1 MFRPKEL
8 YIGLRYTRAKRRN
21 GFVSF
26 IALISMLGIALG
38 VAALIVVLSVMNGFG
53 KELRERTLGMTA
65 HATVTGQDGKLDD
78 WQSLQIKVAQ
88 HPSVLDS
95 APFTQNE
102 AMLSHRNRVS
112 GAIIRGVL
120 PEEETGVSEIGDKM
134 VSGRLTDLK
143 PGRFGIILGR
153 ELANAMGVFEGE
165 KITIITPQANVT
177 PVGVMP
183 RLRRFTVV
191 GVFEAGMHQFD
202 RSMAIIHM
210 QDAQKLFSMGDNVE
224 GVRLKLD
231 DMFSA
236 YEVTH
241 ELEREIGEDYWVRDW
256 TKMHSNLFKALKTEK
271 VVMFIILLLIVAVAA
286 FNIISTLVM
295 TVNDK
300 QADIAILRTIGMT
313 PNSLMW
319 VFIVQGVVIG
329 LVGTFLGV
337 ALGVPVALNVNEIV
351 GFFEGLMNTKFL
363 PADVYYITELK
374 SDLHLSDVL
383 TYTVSAFGLSVLA
396 TIYPAYRAAKV
407 QPADALRYE

>member
-26 IALISMLGIALG
+26 IALLSMLGIALG

-65 HATVTGQDGKLDD
+65 HATVTGQEGHLAD
-78 WQSLQIKVAQ
+78 WVSVQTKVIK
-88 HPSVLDS
+88 HPSVLGS

-102 AMLSHRNRVS
+102 AMLSNRSRVS

-120 PEEETGVSEIGDKM
+120 PGEEPRVSDIDEKM
-134 VSGRLTDLK
+134 KSGRLSDLK
-143 PGRFGIILGR
+143 PGEYGIILGR

-165 KITIITPQANVT
+165 KITVITPQANVT

-202 RSMAIIHM
+202 RSMAYMHM
-210 QDAQKLFSMGDNVE
+210 TDAQKLFSMGENVE
-224 GVRLKLD
+224 GVRLKLS
-231 DMFSA
+231 DMFNA
-236 YEVTH
+236 YQVTH
-241 ELEREIGEDYWVRDW
+241 ELNRSIGEDYWVRDW

-295 TVNDK
+295 TVNEK

-313 PNSLMW
+313 PNSLMF

-329 LVGTFLGV
+329 LVGTIIGV
-337 ALGVPVALNVNEIV
+337 ALGVPIALHVGEIV
-351 GFFEGLMNTKFL
+351 SFTENLFQTKFL
-363 PADVYYITELK
+363 PADVYYITDIK
-374 SDLHLSDVL
+374 SDLRIYDVFV
-383 TYTVSAFGLSVLA
+383 YSISAFSLSVLA
-396 TIYPAYRAAKV
+396 TIYPAWRAARI

>member
-65 HATVTGQDGKLDD
+65 HATVTGVDGTLSD
-78 WQSLQIKVAQ
+78 WQQISRSAST
-88 HPSVLDS
+88 HPGVIDT
-95 APFTQNE
+95 APFTQKE
-102 AMLSHRNRVS
+102 AMLSNRSRVS
-112 GAIIRGVL
+112 GAIIRGIY
-120 PEEETGVSEIGDKM
+120 PEMEPKVSDIDEKM
-134 VSGRLTDLK
+134 VSGKLNDLK
-143 PGRFGIILGR
+143 PGEFGIILGR

-165 KITIITPQANVT
+165 KVTVITPQANVT

-202 RSMAIIHM
+202 RSMALMHIE
-210 QDAQKLFSMGDNVE
+210 DAQKLFSMGNRVE
-224 GVRLKLD
+224 GVRLKLW

-236 YEVTH
+236 QQVSA
-241 ELEREIGEDYWVRDW
+241 ELDDMIGEDYWVRDW
-256 TKMHSNLFKALKTEK
+256 TRMHTNLFKALKTEK

-313 PNSLMW
+313 PRSLMW
-319 VFIVQGVVIG
+319 VFIIQGTVIG
-329 LVGTFLGV
+329 LIGTLIGV
-337 ALGVPVALNVNEIV
+337 TIGVPVALNVSEIV
-351 GFFEGLMNTKFL
+351 AFIEGVFHTKFL
-363 PADVYYITELK
+363 PADVYYITDIK
-374 SDLHLSDVL
+374 SDLRIQDVL
-383 TYTVSAFGLSVLA
+383 TYSVSAFGLSVIA
-396 TIYPAYRAAKV
+396 TIYPAWRAARI

>member
-26 IALISMLGIALG
+26 IALLSMLGIALG

-65 HATVTGQDGKLDD
+65 HATVTGQDGRLDD
-78 WQSLQIKVAQ
+78 WLSMQAKVSK
-88 HPSVLDS
+88 HSNVLAS

-102 AMLSHRNRVS
+102 AMLSNRSRVS
-112 GAIIRGVL
+112 GAIIRGVFPKL
-120 PEEETGVSEIGDKM
+120 EPSVSEIEDKM
-134 VSGRLTDLK
+134 VSGKLSDLK
-143 PGRFGIILGR
+143 PGQFGIILGR

-165 KITIITPQANVT
+165 KITLVTPQANVT

-183 RLRRFTVV
+183 RLKRFTVI

-202 RSMAIIHM
+202 RSMAIIHI
-210 QDAQKLFSMGDNVE
+210 QDAQKLFSMGENVE
-224 GVRLKLD
+224 GLRLKLD

-236 YEVTH
+236 YKVTR
-241 ELEREIGEDYWVRDW
+241 ELDALVGEDYWVRDW

-295 TVNDK
+295 TVNEK

-319 VFIVQGVVIG
+319 VFIVQGTVIG
-329 LVGTFLGV
+329 LVGTIIGV
-337 ALGVPVALNVNEIV
+337 GIGVPIASNVGEIV
-351 GFFEGLMNTKFL
+351 SFFETLFQTKFL
-363 PADVYYITELK
+363 PADVYYITDIK

-383 TYTVSAFGLSVLA
+383 TYSASAFGLSVLA
-396 TIYPAYRAAKV
+396 TIYPAWRAARI

>member
-8 YIGLRYTRAKRRN
+8 YIGLRYTRARRRN

-65 HATVTGQDGKLDD
+65 HATVTGQEGSLRD
-78 WQSLQIKVAQ
+78 WASVQAQVAK
-88 HPSVLDS
+88 HPNVISS

-102 AMLSHRNRVS
+102 AMLSNRRRVS

-120 PEEETGVSEIGDKM
+120 PEMEPRVSEIADKM
-134 VSGRLTDLK
+134 VSGKITDLK
-143 PGRFGIILGR
+143 AGGYGIVLGR

-165 KITIITPQANVT
+165 KITVITPQANIT

-191 GVFEAGMHQFD
+191 GVFEAGMHQYD
-202 RSMAIIHM
+202 RSMAFMHM
-210 QDAQKLFSMGDNVE
+210 ADAQKLFSMGTRVE

-236 YEVTH
+236 QYVTH
-241 ELEREIGEDYWVRDW
+241 ELNKTIGEDYWVRDW

-271 VVMFIILLLIVAVAA
+271 VVMFIILFLIVAVAA

-313 PNSLMW
+313 PGSLMW

-329 LVGTFLGV
+329 LVGTVVGM
-337 ALGVPVALNVNEIV
+337 AIGVPIAVNVGEIV
-351 GFFEGLMNTKFL
+351 GFVEGLFNTKFL
-363 PADVYYITELK
+363 PADVYYITDIK
-374 SDLHLSDVL
+374 SDLHLVDVL
-383 TYTVSAFGLSVLA
+383 TYTLSAFGLSVLA
-396 TIYPAYRAAKV
+396 TIYPAWRAAKI

>member
-8 YIGLRYTRAKRRN
+8 FIGLRYTRAKRRN

-65 HATVTGQDGKLDD
+65 HATISGQDGTLQD
-78 WQSLQIKVAQ
+78 WQSLRQRVAS
-88 HPSVLDS
+88 HPSVLES

-102 AMLSHRNRVS
+102 AMLSNRNRVS
-112 GAIIRGVL
+112 GAIIRGIL
-120 PEEETGVSEIGDKM
+120 PDMEPLVSEIGDKM
-134 VSGRLTDLK
+134 ISGQLANLK
-143 PGRFGIILGR
+143 PGEFNIILGR
-153 ELANAMGVFEGE
+153 ELANAMGVYEGD
-165 KITIITPQANVT
+165 KITVITPQANVT

-183 RLRRFTVV
+183 RLRRFTVS

-202 RSMAIIHM
+202 RSMAIMHIE
-210 QDAQKLFSMGDNVE
+210 DAQKLFSMNDRVE
-224 GVRLKLD
+224 GLRLKLK
-231 DMFSA
+231 DMFDA
-236 YEVTH
+236 HLVTR
-241 ELEREIGEDYWVRDW
+241 ELNYVVGEDYWVRDW

-313 PNSLMW
+313 PRSLMW
-319 VFIVQGVVIG
+319 VFMIQGTVIG
-329 LVGTFLGV
+329 VIGTLIGV
-337 ALGVPVALNVNEIV
+337 CIGVPVAVNVSEIV
-351 GFFEGLMNTKFL
+351 TFIETLMQTKFL
-363 PADVYYITELK
+363 PADVYYITDIK
-374 SDLHLSDVL
+374 SDLHVSDVL
-383 TYTVSAFGLSVLA
+383 IYSASAFGLSVIA
-396 TIYPAYRAAKV
+396 TIYPAWRAARV
-407 QPADALRYE
+407 QPAEALRYE

>member
-26 IALISMLGIALG
+26 IALLSMLGIALG

-65 HATVTGQDGKLDD
+65 HATVTGQDGRLDD
-78 WQSLQIKVAQ
+78 WLSMQARVSK
-88 HPSVLDS
+88 HSNVLAS

-102 AMLSHRNRVS
+102 AMLSNRSRVS
-112 GAIIRGVL
+112 GAIIRGVFPKL
-120 PEEETGVSEIGDKM
+120 EPSVSEIEDKM
-134 VSGRLTDLK
+134 VSGKLSDLK
-143 PGRFGIILGR
+143 PGQFGIILGR

-165 KITIITPQANVT
+165 KITLVTPQANVT

-183 RLRRFTVV
+183 RLKRFTVI

-202 RSMAIIHM
+202 RSMAIIHI
-210 QDAQKLFSMGDNVE
+210 QDAQKLFSMGESVE
-224 GVRLKLD
+224 GLRLKLD

-236 YEVTH
+236 YKVTR
-241 ELEREIGEDYWVRDW
+241 ELDALVGEDYWVRDW
-256 TKMHSNLFKALKTEK
+256 TKMHSNLFKALQTEK

-295 TVNDK
+295 TVNEK

-319 VFIVQGVVIG
+319 VFIVQGTVIG
-329 LVGTFLGV
+329 LVGTIIGV
-337 ALGVPVALNVNEIV
+337 GIGVPIASNVGEIV
-351 GFFEGLMNTKFL
+351 SFFETLFQTKFL
-363 PADVYYITELK
+363 PADVYYITDIK

-383 TYTVSAFGLSVLA
+383 TYSASAFGLSVLA
-396 TIYPAYRAAKV
+396 TIYPAWRAARI

>member
-38 VAALIVVLSVMNGFG
+38 VASLIVVLSVMNGFG

-65 HATVTGQDGKLDD
+65 HATVTGQDGKLED
-78 WQSLQIKVAQ
+78 WQSIQVKTAM
-88 HPSVLDS
+88 HPNVIDS

-102 AMLSHRNRVS
+102 AMLSNRNRVS
-112 GAIIRGVL
+112 GAIIRGVMPDL
-120 PEEETGVSEIGDKM
+120 EPNVSEIADKM
-134 VSGRLTDLK
+134 VSGRLSDLK
-143 PGRFGIILGR
+143 AGEFGIILGR

-165 KITIITPQANVT
+165 KVTVITPQANVT

-183 RLRRFTVV
+183 RLRRFTVM

-202 RSMAIIHM
+202 RSMAFIHM
-210 QDAQKLFSMGDNVE
+210 KDAQKLFSMGIKVE

-241 ELEREIGEDYWVRDW
+241 ALDKTLGEDYWVRDW

-329 LVGTFLGV
+329 LVGTILGV
-337 ALGVPVALNVNEIV
+337 IIGVPVALYVNEIV
-351 GFFEGLMNTKFL
+351 GFIEGLMNTKFL

-374 SDLHLSDVL
+374 SDLRLSDVL
-383 TYTVSAFGLSVLA
+383 TYTASAFGLSVLA
-396 TIYPAYRAAKV
+396 TIYPAYRAARI